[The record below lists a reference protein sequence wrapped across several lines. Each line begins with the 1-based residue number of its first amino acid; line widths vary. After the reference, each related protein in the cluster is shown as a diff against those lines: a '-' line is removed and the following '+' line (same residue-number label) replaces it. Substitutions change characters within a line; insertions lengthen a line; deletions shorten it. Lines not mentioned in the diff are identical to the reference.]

1 MKKLLS
7 LLLAAAMVLSLAA
20 CIAREEDTGG
30 IVIWHDKEDAVAQ
43 VLQAY
48 LDEAL
53 PDLDITLEKK
63 TSLTD
68 SLKLVGNDPS
78 SAPDMFIFAHD
89 KIGVFAEMGIL
100 ADIEGLLPEGELENY
115 LDMTTEAAAYKGTAY
130 QLPLYFE
137 TLLFMYNRR
146 YMTDDKAPSTTEE
159 LYAYMQANTGR
170 DRYGFVE
177 QHSTAYY
184 SAAWIHGFG
193 GEIISADSMQIY
205 KGLDVG
211 TAKVTPEETR
221 GIPHHGVDILQ
232 PDEPFSVAD
241 FTALAGALEREISG
255 RGHLPILV
263 GGTGLYV
270 QSFLY
275 GVRFAA
281 EKTPDGLREQLAAEL
296 NEKGPEAMYAELQ
309 AVDPEAAAAIH
320 PNNHVRVL
328 RALEHY
334 RATGK
339 KLSEQKA
346 DSLPPE
352 KPYRSLILGLDFPER
367 AQLYRR
373 IDLRVEMDAVPVEEI
388 ESSVRGE
395 SSADVRARVLE
406 ARRRQTVRY
415 AGLPFHCNAQL
426 DQPGIERF
434 CGLDATASKLLRQA
448 VERFRLSMRA
458 YGRIRKV
465 ARTVADLAGHDAIQV
480 GDVALALQ
488 FRTADGPYG
497 G

>member
-1 MKKLLS
+1 MDGSCNKKHPV
-7 LLLAAAMVLSLAA
+7 LAVVGPTASGKTALGVALA
-20 CIAREEDTGG
+20 
-30 IVIWHDKEDAVAQ
+30 
-43 VLQAY
+43 
-48 LDEAL
+48 
-53 PDLDITLEKK
+53 
-63 TSLTD
+63 
-68 SLKLVGNDPS
+68 
-78 SAPDMFIFAHD
+78 
-89 KIGVFAEMGIL
+89 
-100 ADIEGLLPEGELENY
+100 
-115 LDMTTEAAAYKGTAY
+115 
-130 QLPLYFE
+130 
-137 TLLFMYNRR
+137 
-146 YMTDDKAPSTTEE
+146 
-159 LYAYMQANTGR
+159 
-170 DRYGFVE
+170 E
-177 QHSTAYY
+177 Q
-184 SAAWIHGFG
+184 FG

-232 PDEPFSVAD
+232 PDELFSVAD
-241 FTALAGALEREISG
+241 FTALAGALEREISS
-255 RGHLPILV
+255 REHLPILV

-320 PNNHVRVL
+320 PNNHIRVL

-373 IDLRVEMDAVPVEEI
+373 IDLRVDKMLDA
-388 ESSVRGE
+388 GLL
-395 SSADVRARVLE
+395 DE
-406 ARRRQTVRY
+406 AKLVYDHRQTYRTAAQAIGYKEFFPFFEGTAALDECADKLKQASRNY
-415 AGLPFHCNAQL
+415 AKRQL
-426 DQPGIERF
+426 TWFRHMDGVVW
-434 CGLDATASKLLRQA
+434 LDASAPDAAARA
-448 VERFRLSMRA
+448 VRLTREF
-458 YGRIRKV
+458 
-465 ARTVADLAGHDAIQV
+465 LAKG
-480 GDVALALQ
+480 
-488 FRTADGPYG
+488 
-497 G
+497 